1 MCTRTSSG
9 VETSIAA
16 RQKWVEELTASLPDE
31 QMALIGAALRILTEQ
46 AAALERW
53 DTAAR

>member
-1 MCTRTSSG
+1 MRTSSG

-16 RQKWVEELTASLPDE
+16 RQKWVEELTATLTDE
-31 QMALIGAALRILTEQ
+31 QMALIGAALRILTER
-46 AAALERW
+46 AAVLELQ